1 MIWVTEHQS
10 FVIWKSKN
18 PNRQLA
24 DGSERSRP
32 GFLIRGRMTARL
44 WVSGRVPYIS
54 DIWLI
59 DWLIDWLRPCQSTPT
74 NGHRFTALSPPRRSP
89 IQPRARRYSTSV
101 TDSPSKHWST
111 PQTYQWYVDEH
122 NARVEG
128 GSTPTSSTS
137 SPRGGEGKGGED
149 PALLFDNSMH
159 WTSKARIG
167 VKAWRR

>member
-1 MIWVTEHQS
+1 MSTETILHWQEWVVRLYVVWDLSTG
-10 FVIWKSKN
+10 FGRVRAG
-18 PNRQLA
+18 RQLA

-101 TDSPSKHWST
+101 TDSPSKHWSNT
-111 PQTYQWYVDEH
+111 ADLPVICWWAQCSSW
-122 NARVEG
+122 G
-128 GSTPTSSTS
+128 GF
-137 SPRGGEGKGGED
+137 D
-149 PALLFDNSMH
+149 PHFIYFIS
-159 WTSKARIG
+159 
-167 VKAWRR
+167 